1 MRRLLMTAL
10 LAVALAACESE
21 TQFSTWRTEVF
32 DLTSVTESSTMT
44 FMLANPSSEEDQH
57 LRAIA
62 FDRGSNSAGHF
73 RIDSIEVGNQS
84 VGETDVVLPPGG
96 VLTVTVTYSPKNL
109 ETTKASYGGWT
120 TGEEER
126 WIPKHPDE
134 AAKKEPEDDTAIH
147 RAIIEAVYDYPKEG
161 ICFVQLVGEAAPGP
175 KGEEESGGGSGT
187 CEPGGGVAC
196 YTGGFAID
204 IPQLSPGGPKSLE
217 FTGPVR
223 MSLSDGAVKMLMDD
237 FPYAI
242 MILSSED
249 TPQLPS
255 GVTVTIIISGSEGV
269 EAEGTFDGSRLTIEK
284 ASFRIRAA
292 LGELTADEVRQGI
305 SALVD
310 FDIPELT
317 FETTKPLTD
326 GAITLHLETKLP
338 NNPSGNEL
346 FDQFL
351 SGADVIVI
359 MEGEFK
365 F

>member
-1 MRRLLMTAL
+1 MKRLLIMTL
-10 LAVALAACESE
+10 FVLALAACESE
-21 TQFSTWRTEVF
+21 TQFTAWRTEAF
-32 DLTSVTESSTMT
+32 DRTAVTESSTRT
-44 FMLANPSSEEDQH
+44 FMLANPSTEEDQH

-73 RIDSIEVGNQS
+73 RIESVEVGNQS
-84 VGETDVVLPPGG
+84 VDETDVVLPPGG

-109 ETTKASYGGWT
+109 ETTKASYGGWV

-134 AAKKEPEDDTAIH
+134 AAKKSPDEDTAIH

-161 ICFVQLVGEAAPGP
+161 ICFVQLVGEAEPGP
-175 KGEEESGGGSGT
+175 KGEDESGGGSAT
-187 CEPGGGVAC
+187 CEAGNGVAC
-196 YTGGFAID
+196 YTGGFSID
-204 IPQLSPGGPKSLE
+204 IPQLSPGGPQTLE
-217 FTGPVR
+217 LTGPVR
-223 MSLSDGAVKMLMDD
+223 MSLSDGVIKMLMDD

-242 MILSSED
+242 MYLSSED

-269 EAEGTFDGSRLTIEK
+269 TAEGTFDGSRIAIDK

-292 LGELTADEVRQGI
+292 MGELTADDIRQGI

-310 FDIPELT
+310 FDIPDLV
-317 FETTKPLTD
+317 FETTKPLTE
-326 GAITLHLETKLP
+326 GSITLHLETKLP